1 MIDGTITLKSTA
13 SGKLYGRILWE
24 AESNGTAANTS
35 TVTAK
40 LQLHRQSGYTT
51 TGTWKG
57 SLTVGGTTV
66 NISYYGSIGSSWVT
80 VKTLTATVAH
90 NADGSGTCYIYGKV
104 SGPSGTSMEG
114 VSVSGSETAALEK
127 IARYAT
133 ITSVSA
139 FTDEGNPV
147 LSYSNPA
154 GEAVESLEAALSVDG
169 KSIVAAY
176 RSLPKTGTSYTFS
189 LTDAERSA
197 LQAAS
202 AKSNALTVYVLL
214 RSVIGGVASVAKT
227 TVTMTIV
234 NAHPTVNPSIV
245 DTNSKTVA
253 LTGDS
258 KILVALHSK
267 AKVTVNAAARKGASI
282 SSVRVEHGT
291 AVLTGDGTLNVT
303 NNPIKITV
311 TDSRGNAVTYTAP
324 NTVIP
329 YIDPTAVIENS
340 MPNAAGEMDLA
351 ATGKIFD
358 GSFGKTEN
366 TFSVK
371 YRFKEDCG
379 SYGSWIVFDSDTIDG
394 FDYVAEAAI
403 TGLDYQ
409 KAYTFQV
416 AVYDSLHPDGVLS
429 AERKFVAKPIAD
441 WSDTDWNFNVP
452 VSMSGNKITGLGT
465 PVGEGDAV
473 PLGYANQ
480 NFAPAGYG
488 YGGVT
493 ISLGTIEDESALN
506 TALETV
512 YSDMGSLETKMITY
526 QDWTTWRWFGI
537 LSRSSVNSGSFVAH
551 SAINS
556 GSKGTKTKYRGNWLP
571 IEWENP
577 PMVPGTEYRTTAR
590 VNGKAVY
597 KKADSDGHILCRLD
611 GESDWKYETTHT
623 VKLWENDDP
632 AATFAAQTVSLDLSN
647 YDGISILYRNQ
658 TDGAYHLNTGHIPKG
673 TQGVLWYGYQ
683 SGNHVHRGF
692 TANAGGV
699 TFNACQYSGGSNDNK
714 FCIPLIIYG
723 VKGIQ

>member
-1 MIDGTITLKSTA
+1 MIEGIITLKSTA

-104 SGPSGTSMEG
+104 SGPGGTSMEG
-114 VSVSGSETAALEK
+114 VSVSGSEAVALEK

-189 LTDAERSA
+189 LTDAERNA
-197 LQAAS
+197 LRAAS

-258 KILVALHSK
+258 KILVALHSV
-267 AKVTVNAAARKGASI
+267 AKITVNAAARKGASI

-311 TDSRGNAVTYTAP
+311 TDSRGNAVTYTAT

-340 MPNAAGEMDLA
+340 MPNASGEMDLA

-371 YRFKEDCG
+371 YRFKEDYG

-416 AVYDSLHPDGVLS
+416 AVYDSLHPDGILS

-441 WSDTDWNFNVP
+441 WSGADWNFNVP
-452 VSMSGNKITGLGT
+452 VSMSGNVITGLG
-465 PVGEGDAV
+465 DAQDETGAV
-473 PLGYANQ
+473 SVSYGRKV
-480 NFAPAGYG
+480 FAPSGYG
-488 YGGVT
+488 LGKERPSIITTQAQVNALRAFGLHEYYGTESACECVDGVT
-493 ISLGTIEDESALN
+493 QGSILTIPTMYAVTQFFFCRYASLGSYLKRTSALN
-506 TALETV
+506 V
-512 YSDMGSLETKMITY
+512 SNGWDI
-526 QDWTTWRWFGI
+526 W
-537 LSRSSVNSGSFVAH
+537 
-551 SAINS
+551 
-556 GSKGTKTKYRGNWLP
+556 
-571 IEWENP
+571 EWVNP
-577 PMVPGTEYRTTAR
+577 PMVPGVEYRTTTR

-632 AATFAAQTVSLDLSN
+632 AATFASQTVSLDLSN

-658 TDGAYHLNTGHIPKG
+658 ADGAYHLNTGHIPKD

-692 TANAGGV
+692 IADTDSV
-699 TFNACQYSGGSNDNK
+699 TFNDCQYSGGSNDNK

-723 VKGIQ
+723 IKGIQ

>member
-1 MIDGTITLKSTA
+1 MIEGTITLKSTA

-40 LQLHRQSGYTT
+40 IQLHRQSGYTT

-57 SLTVGGTTV
+57 SLTVGGTTA

-104 SGPSGTSMEG
+104 SGPGGTSMEG
-114 VSVSGSETAALEK
+114 VSVSGSETVALEK

-133 ITSVSA
+133 ITAVSA

-154 GEAVESLEAALSVDG
+154 GEAVESLAAALSVDG
-169 KSIVAAY
+169 ESIVAAY
-176 RSLPKTGTSYTFS
+176 RSLSKTGTSYTFS
-189 LTDAERSA
+189 LTDAERNS
-197 LQAAS
+197 LRSAS

-258 KILVALHSK
+258 KILVSLHSV
-267 AKVTVNAAARKGASI
+267 AKITVNAAARKGASI

-311 TDSRGNAVTYTAP
+311 TDSRGNAVTYTAT
-324 NTVIP
+324 NIVIP
-329 YIDPTAVIENS
+329 YIDPTAAIENS

-358 GSFGKTEN
+358 GSFGRTEN
-366 TFSVK
+366 AFSVK
-371 YRFKEDCG
+371 YRFKEGYG
-379 SYGSWIVFDSDTIDG
+379 SYGDWIIFDSATIDG

-452 VSMSGNKITGLGT
+452 VSMSGNVITGLC
-465 PVGEGDAV
+465 DAPDETGAV
-473 PLGYANQ
+473 SVSFGRRI
-480 NFAPAGYG
+480 FAPSGYG
-488 YGGVT
+488 LGETAGQLCKDVDSAIKIGFYYTTTSTQNLPDITGMKYATMLVERRYGYIYHT
-493 ISLGTIEDESALN
+493 LISADGFSGI
-506 TALETV
+506 
-512 YSDMGSLETKMITY
+512 TKIM
-526 QDWTTWRWFGI
+526 
-537 LSRSSVNSGSFVAH
+537 RSSKDG
-551 SAINS
+551 
-556 GSKGTKTKYRGNWLP
+556 GETWEDW
-571 IEWENP
+571 EWENP
-577 PMVPGTEYRTTAR
+577 PMIPGTEYRTTAR
-590 VNGKAVY
+590 VNEKAVY

-623 VKLWENDDP
+623 VMLWENDDP

-658 TDGAYHLNTGHIPKG
+658 TDGEYHLNTGHIPKD

-692 TANAGGV
+692 TANANGV

>member
-1 MIDGTITLKSTA
+1 MIDGIITLKSTA

-57 SLTVGGTTV
+57 SLTVGGTTA

-104 SGPSGTSMEG
+104 SGPGGTSMEG
-114 VSVSGSETAALEK
+114 VSVSGSETITLER
-127 IARYAT
+127 IARYAS
-133 ITSVSA
+133 ITAVSA

-154 GEAVESLEAALSVDG
+154 GEAVETLEAALSVDG
-169 KSIVAAY
+169 TSTVAAY
-176 RSLPKTGTSYTFS
+176 RSLSKTGTSYTFS
-189 LTDAERSA
+189 LTDAERNA
-197 LQAAS
+197 LRSAS

-234 NAHPTVNPSIV
+234 NAEPTVNPTIV
-245 DTNSKTVA
+245 DTNSKTTA

-258 KILVALHSK
+258 SILVALHST

-291 AVLTGDGTLNVT
+291 AVLSGDGTLDVT
-303 NNPIKITV
+303 NNPIKITA

-324 NTVIP
+324 NTIIT

-340 MPNAAGEMDLA
+340 MPSAAGEMDLA

-366 TFSVK
+366 AFSVK
-371 YRFKEDCG
+371 YRFKEGYG
-379 SYGSWIVFDSDTIDG
+379 SYGSWTAFDSATIDG

-416 AVYDSLHPDGVLS
+416 AVYDSLHPEGVLS

-452 VSMSGNKITGLGT
+452 VSMSGNRISGLAD
-465 PVGEGDAV
+465 PEEGQDAV
-473 PLGYANQ
+473 SRDFADQTYLQSAGNQTLTNGSFLLRDTQNAAYTLGVQRTIESILYELYMAPSKAAANFYYYQNGEIVNRLQLTENTTMLGKPLNVPSGGTGATTAEQGLLNL
-480 NFAPAGYG
+480 
-488 YGGVT
+488 GGVS
-493 ISLGTIEDESALN
+493 I
-506 TALETV
+506 
-512 YSDMGSLETKMITY
+512 K
-526 QDWTTWRWFGI
+526 
-537 LSRSSVNSGSFVAH
+537 
-551 SAINS
+551 
-556 GSKGTKTKYRGNWLP
+556 
-571 IEWENP
+571 
-577 PMVPGTEYRTTAR
+577 
-590 VNGKAVY
+590 
-597 KKADSDGHILCRLD
+597 
-611 GESDWKYETTHT
+611 
-623 VKLWENDDP
+623 KLWENENP
-632 AATFAAQTVSLDLSN
+632 ASSFAAQTVSLDLSG
-647 YDGISILYRNQ
+647 YDGVIVTAKFQTNGTDVKASTGFIAKGLKGQILVTNGTVDSLRYRSFDVSD
-658 TDGAYHLNTGHIPKG
+658 T
-673 TQGVLWYGYQ
+673 
-683 SGNHVHRGF
+683 
-692 TANAGGV
+692 GV
-699 TFNACQYSGGSNDNK
+699 TFSTGKQMSSGTETGGAA
-714 FCIPLIIYG
+714 IPVSIYG
-723 VKGIQ
+723 VKGIT

>member
-1 MIDGTITLKSTA
+1 MIEGTITLKSTA

-35 TVTAK
+35 AVTAK
-40 LQLHRQSGYTT
+40 IQLHRQSGYTT

-104 SGPSGTSMEG
+104 SGPGGTSMEG
-114 VSVSGSETAALEK
+114 VSVSGSETVALEK

-139 FTDEGNPV
+139 FTDEGTPV

-154 GEAVESLEAALSVDG
+154 GEAVETLDAALSVDG

-176 RSLPKTGTSYTFS
+176 RSLPKTGTSYTFP

-197 LQAAS
+197 LRAAS

-258 KILVALHSK
+258 KILVALHSV
-267 AKVTVNAAARKGASI
+267 AKITVNAAARKGASI
-282 SSVRVEHGT
+282 SSVRVEHNT

-311 TDSRGNAVTYTAP
+311 TDSRGNAVTYTAT

-366 TFSVK
+366 AFSVK
-371 YRFKEDCG
+371 YRFKEGYG
-379 SYGSWIVFDSDTIDG
+379 SYGSWILFDSATIDG
-394 FDYVAEAAI
+394 FDYMAEAA
-403 TGLDYQ
+403 TSGLDYQ

-416 AVYDSLHPDGVLS
+416 AVYDSLHPDGILS

-452 VSMSGNKITGLGT
+452 VSMSGNVITGLG
-465 PVGEGDAV
+465 DAPDETGAV
-473 PLGYANQ
+473 SVSYGRKV
-480 NFAPAGYG
+480 FAPTKFGLGDIAYNAQTLDDADDGIHNGWYRITKDTAN
-488 YGGVT
+488 GVGVVAVMRVDAY
-493 ISLGTIEDESALN
+493 SGSALLQ
-506 TALETV
+506 TAFSGN
-512 YSDMGSLETKMITY
+512 YSTLYPLIQQRWRNNG
-526 QDWTTWRWFGI
+526 TWG
-537 LSRSSVNSGSFVAH
+537 
-551 SAINS
+551 
-556 GSKGTKTKYRGNWLP
+556 
-571 IEWENP
+571 EWEWPDP
-577 PMVPGTEYRTTAR
+577 PMMPGTEYRTTAR

-692 TANAGGV
+692 TANASGV